1 MEDENYSDSDRQAN
15 RLWRAW
21 RTTCEMVAD
30 RGYEISEEEVHMP
43 FMEFKSKFVLGD
55 GNINRGLLRFTAR
68 PSQDMLLRHTPVA
81 TPSNPDPTPD
91 LGTIYVEFL
100 SDPQL
105 NTATLRKFLEVTA
118 NGGHRAGIIVSHV
131 AVTPTARKTL
141 AAMESL
147 VRVECFLEEDLLI
160 NITKHELVP
169 RHILLSMEEKLAL
182 LKRYKLKETQ
192 LPRILQRDPV
202 ARYLGLRRGQV
213 VKIIRQSETA
223 GRYASYR
230 LCV

>member
-1 MEDENYSDSDRQAN
+1 MLSSAMLSWHVCVRVSREPVLTVDGPQ
-15 RLWRAW
+15 
-21 RTTCEMVAD
+21 
-30 RGYEISEEEVHMP
+30 GYDISEEETTITLE
-43 FMEFKSKFVLGD
+43 EFKNKFLLMD
-55 GNINRGLLRFTAR
+55 GSVNRGLLRFTAR
-68 PSQDMLLRHTPVA
+68 PSDAMIKKFTPIP
-81 TPSNPDPTPD
+81 TPSNPEPTAD

-100 SDPQL
+100 SDAQL
-105 NTATLRKFLEVTA
+105 NTATLRKFLEAAA

-169 RHILLSMEEKLAL
+169 RHVLLSMEEKVAL

-192 LPRILQRDPV
+192 LPRLLQKDPV
-202 ARYLGLRRGQV
+202 ARYFGLRRGQV